1 MPDDISPPHSSTP
14 HAPLQPDAAA
24 ACPPAEAERLAAL
37 EAEVALLREQHAAML
52 ASTSWRL
59 TAPLR
64 TLRRVAASQ
73 HAAMLAA
80 TSQRL
85 AAAHRV
91 LRHVATRLSAVPR
104 LPSADVLRRRLHDAP
119 LIGPRLVRRALE
131 RRYHGWHGVTPQLD
145 PPRSFNEHVIARIL
159 RDRDPRLKII
169 CDKVAM
175 RDVVRAALGPEALV
189 PLLGVWDDPAEVPW
203 DSLPLPFVIKPNHA
217 SGLVHFVRTAEDVR
231 PATLTAMARSWLA
244 LDYYDSTFE
253 WGYRGIRPRLIV
265 EPVLRGP
272 DGAAPVEAQVY
283 TFGGR
288 GHLLRVTTGLKKTP
302 ERRESW
308 FDTDGTQQPIRF
320 LRYSTG
326 TYVLD
331 REMAHR
337 LVAMAEAVATGFV
350 HLRVDFYLTD
360 RGLRIGELTPY
371 TIAGAADWSP
381 RDVDLQLGAL
391 WTEAAARQARG

>member
-1 MPDDISPPHSSTP
+1 MPDDVSPPQSSTR
-14 HAPLQPDAAA
+14 HAPVQPDDAAA
-24 ACPPAEAERLAAL
+24 SRPAEADRLAAL
-37 EAEVALLREQHAAML
+37 EAEVALLRDQHAAML

-64 TLRRVAASQ
+64 ALRHVAASQ
-73 HAAMLAA
+73 HAAMLAS
-80 TSQRL
+80 TSWRL
-85 AAAHRV
+85 TAPLRA
-91 LRHVATRLSAVPR
+91 LRHVAARLSAVPR
-104 LPSADVLRRRLHDAP
+104 LPSADVLRRRLRDAP

-159 RDRDPRLKII
+159 RDRDPRLQII

-203 DSLPLPFVIKPNHA
+203 ESLPLPFVIKPNHA

-231 PATLTAMARSWLA
+231 HATLTAMARSWLA

-253 WGYRGIRPRLIV
+253 WGYRGIRPRLIA

-272 DGAAPVEAQVY
+272 DGNTPAEAQVF

-288 GHLLRVTTGLKKTP
+288 GRLLRVTTGLRQTP
-302 ERRESW
+302 ERRDNW
-308 FDTDGTQQPIRF
+308 YDTDGVRQPIRL
-320 LRYSTG
+320 LRNAAG

-350 HLRVDFYLTD
+350 QLRVDFYLTD
-360 RGLRIGELTPY
+360 GGPRIGELTPY
-371 TIAGAADWSP
+371 SVAGATDWSP
-381 RDVDLQLGAL
+381 RDVDLRLGAL
-391 WTEAAARQARG
+391 WTEAAAHHARG